1 MSKPRRR
8 KQKKQVKPELKL
20 RQFASTELSDQL
32 AALPCGADLP
42 RFMVDTVAGAY
53 APADAELMIEGFG
66 AAATRPV
73 TLRANTL
80 KATAEDIAAAL
91 DAAGIAHQ
99 TVTWYPDAF
108 ILPEAQVSDLWDLDI
123 YRDGKIYLQ
132 SLSSMMPPLV
142 LGTQAGEDIL
152 DMCAAPGGK
161 TTQIAALTQGQAHL
175 TAHRRTRA
183 RRVLPL

>member
-8 KQKKQVKPELKL
+8 KQKKQVKAELKL
-20 RQFASTELSDQL
+20 RQFAATELSDQL
-32 AALPCGADLP
+32 AAQHSAADLP

-91 DAAGIAHQ
+91 
-99 TVTWYPDAF
+99 TTPS
-108 ILPEAQVSDLWDLDI
+108 P
-123 YRDGKIYLQ
+123 
-132 SLSSMMPPLV
+132 
-142 LGTQAGEDIL
+142 GTQTPLSCPRPRFPICGIS
-152 DMCAAPGGK
+152 
-161 TTQIAALTQGQAHL
+161 TS
-175 TAHRRTRA
+175 TATA
-183 RRVLPL
+183 KSIFRVCRP

>member
-20 RQFASTELSDQL
+20 RQFAATELSDQL
-32 AALPCGADLP
+32 ATLPCAADLP

-53 APADAELMIEGFG
+53 TSADAELMIEGFG
-66 AAATRPV
+66 AAVTRPV

-80 KATAEDIAAAL
+80 KATDEDIAAAR
-91 DAAGIAHQ
+91 DTAGIAHRP
-99 TVTWYPDAF
+99 VAWYPDAF
-108 ILPEAQVSDLWDLDI
+108 ILPEAQVSDLWGLDI

-142 LGTQAGEDIL
+142 LGAQPGEDIL

-161 TTQIAALTQGQAHL
+161 RFAAAMQMENTGSILSCDLRAH
-175 TAHRRTRA
+175 
-183 RRVLPL
+183 